1 MYNRSGHVGVCGG
14 ITDEGT
20 NVVMNAGSKKIIK
33 KSADV
38 LLVMENATQN
48 NKKDGRMKIF
58 YFNQIVYRVK
68 LKCIIICIRHS
79 RSFWDR
85 VGYDPIVILLAVP
98 Q

>member
-38 LLVMENATQN
+38 LLVMENATP
-48 NKKDGRMKIF
+48 GRKEDTLI
-58 YFNQIVYRVK
+58 K
-68 LKCIIICIRHS
+68 LYT
-79 RSFWDR
+79 
-85 VGYDPIVILLAVP
+85 G
-98 Q
+98 